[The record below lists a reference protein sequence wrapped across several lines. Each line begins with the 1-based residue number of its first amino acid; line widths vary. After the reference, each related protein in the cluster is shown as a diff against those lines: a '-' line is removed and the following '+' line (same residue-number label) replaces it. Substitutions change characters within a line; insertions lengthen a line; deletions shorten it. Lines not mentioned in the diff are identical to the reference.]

1 MYWNKDLPRAT
12 ISNISLNNNIGCIEI
27 AFRDCNQDHKMWLNN
42 NMGCIEIKYSYLLF
56 DYPVQLNNNMECIE
70 IPTYLL
76 CHF

>member
-1 MYWNKDLPRAT
+1 MTVFRW
-12 ISNISLNNNIGCIEI
+12 LNNNMGCIEI
-27 AFRDCNQDHKMWLNN
+27 VINANSLPYSFKLNN

>member
-1 MYWNKDLPRAT
+1 MGYIEIRAT
-12 ISNISLNNNIGCIEI
+12 PLIVIPK
-27 AFRDCNQDHKMWLNN
+27 QQLNN

>member
-1 MYWNKDLPRAT
+1 MTVFRW
-12 ISNISLNNNIGCIEI
+12 LNNNMGCIEI
-27 AFRDCNQDHKMWLNN
+27 RLLLDMIFIGLLLNN

>member
-1 MYWNKDLPRAT
+1 M
-12 ISNISLNNNIGCIEI
+12 GCIEI
-27 AFRDCNQDHKMWLNN
+27 RILDKDLDFVKKLNN